1 MPAST
6 YHHGNLKNALIQA
19 GIEILAQEGV
29 RGLSLRKA
37 ARQAGVSHA
46 APYAHFADKQAL
58 LATISTA
65 GHHLLG
71 ARLAGAVEA
80 YPADPLRQL
89 TAAAWE
95 YLDFA
100 MRSPAH
106 FKLTFSSSIEQEGDY
121 PDLVAAAQ
129 QGFAS
134 LRAIIERCQ
143 AAGLIRSGPVDVIAV
158 AAWSQIH
165 GLAFLLLEGQVSH
178 TVLEQHPLPQLLHAC
193 LQQIVQVPFDPHL
206 LSESLPAP
214 AVNRS

>member
-1 MPAST
+1 MPASA
-6 YHHGNLKNALIQA
+6 YHHGDLKNALIQA

-58 LATISTA
+58 LAAISTT
-65 GHHLLG
+65 GHNLLA
-71 ARLAGAVEA
+71 ARLAAAVAA
-80 YPADPLRQL
+80 YPTDPLRQL
-89 TAAAWE
+89 AAAAWE

-100 MRSPAH
+100 MQSPAH

-121 PDLVAAAQ
+121 PALVAATQ
-129 QGFAS
+129 QGFAA

-143 AAGLIRSGPVDVIAV
+143 FAGLVRPGPVDVIAV

-178 TVLEQHPLPQLLHAC
+178 TVLEQHPLPELLHAC
-193 LQQIVQVPFDPHL
+193 LQQIVQVPLEPHIL
-206 LSESLPAP
+206 AEIISP
-214 AVNRS
+214 AVLNRS